1 MSLTSLKGKWAIVT
15 GATAGIGLA
24 IAQYFAQAGIH
35 LILTARRREKLL
47 LIKDQLEADYSVK
60 VRIFDFDIS
69 NKSSC
74 LAFNDQ
80 ISEISVD
87 ILVNNAGLGLGL
99 DLVHE
104 ANIDDWEQMIDTNIK
119 GLLYLS
125 RMISPGMVQRKS
137 GHILNIGSIAGHQAY
152 RGGAVYC
159 ATKYAVNAI
168 NTSMKMDLH
177 GTGVRVSMI
186 SPGMVNT
193 EFSLT
198 RFHGDQ
204 ERAHAVYA
212 GMTPLSS
219 EDIADIAL
227 FVVSRPPHV
236 NIMDVIVLPTDQSST
251 YMVHRE
257 NS

>member
-1 MSLTSLKGKWAIVT
+1 MFSLKGKWAIIT
-15 GATAGIGLA
+15 GASTGIGLA
-24 IAQYFAQAGIH
+24 IAKFFAQAGLN

-47 LIKDQLEADYSVK
+47 QIKEELEDEYSVQ
-60 VRIFDFDIS
+60 VLVFDFDIS
-69 NKSSC
+69 NKKAC
-74 LAFNDQ
+74 QDFVHQ
-80 ISEISVD
+80 ISDITID

-99 DLVHE
+99 DPIYQ
-104 ANIDDWEQMIDTNIK
+104 ANMDDWDRMIDTNVK
-119 GLLYLS
+119 GLLYLT
-125 RMISPGMVQRKS
+125 RMISPDMVDRKS

-159 ATKYAVNAI
+159 ATKFAVNAI

-193 EFSLT
+193 DFSTT
-198 RFHGDQ
+198 RFYGDQ
-204 ERAHAVYA
+204 EKANAVYT
-212 GMTPLSS
+212 GMTPLSA
-219 EDIADIAL
+219 EDIADVAL
-227 FVVSRPPHV
+227 FVVSRPKHV
-236 NIMDVIVLPTDQSST
+236 NIMDVILLPTDQSST

>member
-1 MSLTSLKGKWAIVT
+1 MFSLKGKWAIIT
-15 GATAGIGLA
+15 GASTGIGLA
-24 IAQYFAQAGIH
+24 IAKFFAQAGLN

-47 LIKDQLEADYSVK
+47 QIKEELEDEYSVQ
-60 VRIFDFDIS
+60 VLVFDFDIS
-69 NKSSC
+69 NKKAC
-74 LAFNDQ
+74 QDFVHQ
-80 ISEISVD
+80 ISDITID

-99 DLVHE
+99 DPIYQ
-104 ANIDDWEQMIDTNIK
+104 ANMDDWDRMIDTNVK
-119 GLLYLS
+119 GLLYLT
-125 RMISPGMVQRKS
+125 RMISPDMVNRKS

-159 ATKYAVNAI
+159 ATKFAVNAI

-193 EFSLT
+193 DFSTT
-198 RFHGDQ
+198 RFYGDQ
-204 ERAHAVYA
+204 EKAKAVYS
-212 GMTPLSS
+212 GMTPLSA
-219 EDIADIAL
+219 EDIADVAL
-227 FVVSRPPHV
+227 FVVSRPKHV
-236 NIMDVIVLPTDQSST
+236 NIMDVILLPTDQSST

>member
-1 MSLTSLKGKWAIVT
+1 MFSLKGKWAIIT
-15 GATAGIGLA
+15 GASTGIGLA
-24 IAQYFAQAGIH
+24 IAKFFAQAGLN

-47 LIKDQLEADYSVK
+47 QIKEELEDEYSVQ
-60 VRIFDFDIS
+60 VLVFDFDIS
-69 NKSSC
+69 NKKAC
-74 LAFNDQ
+74 QDFVHQ
-80 ISEISVD
+80 ISDITID

-99 DLVHE
+99 DPIYQ
-104 ANIDDWEQMIDTNIK
+104 ANMDDWDRMIDTNVK
-119 GLLYLS
+119 GLLYLT
-125 RMISPGMVQRKS
+125 RMISPDMVNRKS

-159 ATKYAVNAI
+159 ATKFAVNAI

-193 EFSLT
+193 DFSTT
-198 RFHGDQ
+198 RFYGDQ
-204 ERAHAVYA
+204 EKAKAVYS
-212 GMTPLSS
+212 GMTPLSA
-219 EDIADIAL
+219 EDIADVAL
-227 FVVSRPPHV
+227 FVVSRPKHV
-236 NIMDVIVLPTDQSST
+236 DIMDVILLPTDQSST

>member
-1 MSLTSLKGKWAIVT
+1 MSIDSQKGKWAIIT
-15 GATAGIGLA
+15 GASAGIGLA
-24 IAQYFAQAGIH
+24 IAHYFAKAGIH

-47 LIKDQLEADYSVK
+47 LIKDELEKEYSVQ

-69 NKSSC
+69 DKQSC
-74 LAFNDQ
+74 LAFTDQ
-80 ISEISVD
+80 ISTLSVD
-87 ILVNNAGLGLGL
+87 ILVNNAGLGLGV
-99 DLVHE
+99 DPIHE
-104 ANIDDWEQMIDTNIK
+104 ASIDDWERMIDTNIK

-125 RMISPGMVQRKS
+125 RMISPDMVKRKT

-152 RGGAVYC
+152 RGGSVYC

-193 EFSLT
+193 EFSTT
-198 RFHGDQ
+198 RFYGDQ
-204 ERAHAVYA
+204 QKANAVYA

-219 EDIADIAL
+219 DDIADIAL
-227 FVVSRPPHV
+227 FIVSRPSHV

-251 YMVHRE
+251 YMVHRD
-257 NS
+257 NV

>member
-1 MSLTSLKGKWAIVT
+1 MSLTSLKGKWAIIT

-24 IAQYFAQAGIH
+24 IAQSFAQAGIH

-47 LIKDQLEADYSVK
+47 LIKDQLETEYSIH

-69 NKSSC
+69 NRASC
-74 LAFNDQ
+74 VAFTDQ
-80 ISEISVD
+80 ISDISVD

-104 ANIDDWEQMIDTNIK
+104 ASIDDWEQMIDTNIK

-125 RMISPGMVQRKS
+125 RMISPQMVERKS

-159 ATKYAVNAI
+159 ATKHAVNAI

-204 ERAHAVYA
+204 ERANAVYA

-219 EDIADIAL
+219 QDIAEIAL
-227 FVVSRPPHV
+227 FVVSRPSNV

>member
-1 MSLTSLKGKWAIVT
+1 MFSLKGKWAIIT
-15 GATAGIGLA
+15 GASTGIGLA
-24 IAQYFAQAGIH
+24 IAKFFAQAGLN

-47 LIKDQLEADYSVK
+47 QIKEELEDEYSVQ
-60 VRIFDFDIS
+60 VLVFDFDIS
-69 NKSSC
+69 NKKAC
-74 LAFNDQ
+74 QDFVHQ
-80 ISEISVD
+80 ISDISIE

-99 DLVHE
+99 DPIYQ
-104 ANIDDWEQMIDTNIK
+104 ANMDDWDRMIDTNVK
-119 GLLYLS
+119 GLLYLT
-125 RMISPGMVQRKS
+125 RMISPDMVDRKS

-159 ATKYAVNAI
+159 ATKFAVNAI

-193 EFSLT
+193 DFSTT
-198 RFHGDQ
+198 RFYGDQ
-204 ERAHAVYA
+204 EKANAVYT
-212 GMTPLSS
+212 GMTPLSA
-219 EDIADIAL
+219 EDIADVAL
-227 FVVSRPPHV
+227 FVVSRPKHV
-236 NIMDVIVLPTDQSST
+236 NIMDVILLPTDQSST